1 MAKKK
6 TGIITNTLVM
16 LVVTFVC
23 VALLAVVNQVT
34 KGPIEQAEINARAEV
49 YKVVYPNAPAFAEV
63 EGTADMLEKSAKVLS
78 SAGFDGC
85 YAKDVLAVNDA
96 SGATVG
102 YVIAAVSPS
111 GYGGDIQIAVGITK
125 DGVLTGFDVISN
137 SETAGL
143 GSKCTEPEFKN
154 QFAGKPATKLEYTK
168 TGATADNQIDAISG
182 ATITTNAVTEAVN
195 AAIVFYQAN
204 FAGGIQAAEEKDPM
218 EKAYPDVDLNALT
231 DVPVTNGEIDESCT
245 VDEVKATG
253 DGYIVVATAHNGY
266 DGDLQIALGIGNDG
280 TIKGFST
287 VVCNETKA
295 LGGQCTSDEFAQ
307 KFVGMSV
314 DKAVSFVAS
323 GANADNN
330 EIDQIASAT
339 ITTNAVV
346 TAVNG
351 AINYYNAELK
361 GV

>member
-1 MAKKK
+1 MEKKK
-6 TGIITNTLVM
+6 SSIVINTLVM
-16 LVVTFVC
+16 LIVTLVC

-49 YKVVYPNAPAFAEV
+49 YKVVYPNAPAFGEV
-63 EGTADMLEKSAKVLS
+63 DGTAEMLEKSGEVLS

-96 SGATVG
+96 SGETVG
-102 YVIAAVSPS
+102 YVIASVSPS
-111 GYGGDIQIAVGITK
+111 GYGGDIQVAVGITK
-125 DGVLTGFDVISN
+125 DGVLTGVDIVSN

-154 QFAGKPATKLEYTK
+154 QFAGKPASTLEYTK

-195 AAIVFYQAN
+195 AAIIFYQEN

-218 EKAYPDVDLNALT
+218 EKAYPGVDLEALT
-231 DVPVTNGEIDESCT
+231 DVELPNLS
-245 VDEVKATG
+245 VDEDFTVNEIKSTG
-253 DGYIVVATAHNGY
+253 DGYIIVSTAHNGY

-280 TIKGFST
+280 IIKGFAT
-287 VVCNETKA
+287 IVCNETKA

-307 KFVGMSV
+307 KFVGISA
-314 DKAVSFVAS
+314 DKDVTFVLS

-339 ITTNAVV
+339 ITTNAVT

-351 AINYYNAELK
+351 AIKYYNIVK
-361 GV
+361 GA

>member
-1 MAKKK
+1 
-6 TGIITNTLVM
+6 
-16 LVVTFVC
+16 
-23 VALLAVVNQVT
+23 
-34 KGPIEQAEINARAEV
+34 
-49 YKVVYPNAPAFAEV
+49 
-63 EGTADMLEKSAKVLS
+63 
-78 SAGFDGC
+78 
-85 YAKDVLAVNDA
+85 
-96 SGATVG
+96 
-102 YVIAAVSPS
+102 
-111 GYGGDIQIAVGITK
+111 
-125 DGVLTGFDVISN
+125 
-137 SETAGL
+137 
-143 GSKCTEPEFKN
+143 
-154 QFAGKPATKLEYTK
+154 
-168 TGATADNQIDAISG
+168 
-182 ATITTNAVTEAVN
+182 
-195 AAIVFYQAN
+195 
-204 FAGGIQAAEEKDPM
+204 M